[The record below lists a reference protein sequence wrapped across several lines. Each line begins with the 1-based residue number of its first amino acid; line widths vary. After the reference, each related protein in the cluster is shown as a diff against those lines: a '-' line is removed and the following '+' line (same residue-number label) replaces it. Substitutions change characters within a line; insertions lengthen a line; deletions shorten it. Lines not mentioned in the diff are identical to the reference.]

1 LRLKSVVQV
10 LKEKLTSMELRMHK
24 QGAGQSE
31 ETKKQGRGLFGVRR
45 ALGLGGGA
53 SKGEV
58 SAQKKANAVDDAV
71 TGAAE
76 DDDVIAGDDDAGTN
90 GDGRQV

>member
-31 ETKKQGRGLFGVRR
+31 EKKQGRGLFGMRR

-58 SAQKKANAVDDAV
+58 SAQKKANAVDDSVAG
-71 TGAAE
+71 TAE
-76 DDDVIAGDDDAGTN
+76 DDDVMAGDGDAGTN